1 MKKLYVVGIGPGSI
15 ENMTLKAYNVIKE
28 CDVIVG
34 YTKYLDMIKEIIE
47 GKELYSTGM
56 RSEEERCRL
65 AIKLA
70 KEKDVA
76 IISTGDA
83 GIYGRAGLILELCNE
98 EEIKNV
104 VIVPGITASSAAGSI
119 VGAPLMHDNCNI
131 SLSDLMTPYGEIK
144 ERVDFAAKSDFII
157 SLYNPKSKGRPHYLK
172 ECIDIIRQYRDGKT
186 PVDIVKH
193 ALREGQN
200 SLVTTIDNIDYDLV
214 DMMTIVIV
222 GNSKSYIKDGQFIT
236 PRGYNTRC

>member
-83 GIYGRAGLILELCNE
+83 GIYGMAGLILELCNE

-131 SLSDLMTPYGEIK
+131 TL
-144 ERVDFAAKSDFII
+144 
-157 SLYNPKSKGRPHYLK
+157 
-172 ECIDIIRQYRDGKT
+172 
-186 PVDIVKH
+186 
-193 ALREGQN
+193 
-200 SLVTTIDNIDYDLV
+200 
-214 DMMTIVIV
+214 
-222 GNSKSYIKDGQFIT
+222 
-236 PRGYNTRC
+236 